1 MRWLGGEENTK
12 AQESW
17 DIPGSPGV
25 ETSSNA
31 EGVGLI
37 PDRGVKIPHAS
48 WPKDQDEKKKY
59 YCNKFNNV
67 FKNGPHKK
75 KKNLKS

>member
-1 MRWLGGEENTK
+1 MRWLGGEENAK

-25 ETSSNA
+25 ETSSSA

-37 PDRGVKIPHAS
+37 LDGGVKIPHAS
-48 WPKDQDEKKKY
+48 WPKDQDTKKRY

-67 FKNGPHKK
+67 FKNGPH
-75 KKNLKS
+75 